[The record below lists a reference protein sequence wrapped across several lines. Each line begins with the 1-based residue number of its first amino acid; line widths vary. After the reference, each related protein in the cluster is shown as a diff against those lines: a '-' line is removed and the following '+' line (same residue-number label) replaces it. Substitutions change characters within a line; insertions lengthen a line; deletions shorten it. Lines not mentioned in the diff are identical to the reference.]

1 MYGFNELK
9 RKLTKTLTNVARV
22 WGQPVVTW
30 GLRKSK
36 TVVKTMVSHDDQHR
50 HHCHYKHHHEHHKH
64 HHVIHDIIMITK
76 DSIMNIMNIVTSS

>member
-36 TVVKTMVSHDDQHR
+36 TVVKTMVSHDDQHDHHR
-50 HHCHYKHHHEHHKH
+50 HHRHHVEHHVLDDEQHYQHYEQTNVDGCSRK
-64 HHVIHDIIMITK
+64 
-76 DSIMNIMNIVTSS
+76 S